1 MNTEFEKALN
11 KSYKKYL
18 TCNARSTEKLK
29 PIHGFIAQ
37 VLQDKLGSE
46 YEIISQGFGN
56 DKEYKFDGRYYKKNI
71 DITILKNK
79 KPLSGIAFKFVTSNY
94 KQNANNY
101 FENMLGE
108 NCNIKR
114 GGIVYAQILVLRD
127 KTPYYGD
134 GTIKHIEKINTNNL
148 TKYLKLSNDNE
159 PNLWHK
165 PDLSLI
171 NFVQTNDINKFQKIV
186 DDKTKIIKNE
196 FNKNLAETSKLTLIN
211 PKDIDSDFDENML
224 DFLEKHSDF
233 SAFIDAIVSRT
244 KAETYGK

>member
-1 MNTEFEKALN
+1 
-11 KSYKKYL
+11 
-18 TCNARSTEKLK
+18 
-29 PIHGFIAQ
+29 
-37 VLQDKLGSE
+37 
-46 YEIISQGFGN
+46 
-56 DKEYKFDGRYYKKNI
+56 
-71 DITILKNK
+71 
-79 KPLSGIAFKFVTSNY
+79 
-94 KQNANNY
+94 
-101 FENMLGE
+101 MLGE